1 LINSLYILIVAVAVV
16 ILMIPVKV
24 FGLTVSVRVVLEVC
38 PVEFRAVTV
47 NAVAAT
53 AELTEPVRPQVL
65 EFKIIPAGSAGLMVQ
80 DAIF

>member
-1 LINSLYILIVAVAVV
+1 
-16 ILMIPVKV
+16 
-24 FGLTVSVRVVLEVC
+24 VRVVLEVC